1 MNEISKQTKIQ
12 HLFWR
17 AGFGASPQQVRE
29 AAKKPLTEAV
39 DGLFRDSRKDSPLD
53 HLSSAEPGY
62 NRKALKKM
70 VRERDTMAPEKK
82 RQMVKDLI
90 KENRGKIGD
99 LNFQWLD
106 QMGSGRE
113 ALREKMTLFWHGHF
127 ACRSLNPAFVQRQ
140 NNLIRG
146 LALGKFGDL
155 LRGVSQDPAML
166 QFLNNQQNKKDS
178 PNENFAREVM
188 ELFTMGRGNYSER
201 DIKEAARAFTGW
213 GFVPLSGEFVFRE
226 KVHDAGT
233 KTIFGKTGPFDGDD
247 VLDLILDRPE
257 TSRFLVTKMYRY
269 FVNDTPDEGHVGELA
284 RRFRRTDYDV
294 EDLMRAIFTA
304 DWFYDA
310 RNIGA
315 KVKSPVELLAGLQR
329 QFGLDFGGKQSV
341 LYVQKALDQVLFY
354 PPNVAGWPGGRAW
367 IDSSSLLLRMK
378 LPEILFKGA
387 ELAVR
392 AKDDGDVN
400 TEHLANKENKFL
412 NTTVDWTAFEAAF
425 AGLRGKPL
433 LDALT
438 ASLLQRPLTPA
449 QQTMLL
455 KKATSVRDLALAVAT
470 LPEYQLC

>member
-1 MNEISKQTKIQ
+1 MNDVSNQTKLQ

-29 AAKKPLTEAV
+29 ALNKPLREVV
-39 DGLFRDSRKDSPLD
+39 DGLFRDSRRDTPLD

-62 NRKALKKM
+62 NRKALKRL
-70 VRERDTMAPEKK
+70 VRERDTMAPEEK
-82 RQMVKDLI
+82 RQMVKELV

-106 QMGSGRE
+106 QMGHGRE
-113 ALREKMTLFWHGHF
+113 ALREKLTLFWHGHF

-257 TSRFLVTKMYRY
+257 TSRFLVAKLYRY
-269 FVNDTPDEGHVGELA
+269 FVNDTPDESRVRELA
-284 RRFRRTDYDV
+284 QRFRRTDYDI

-304 DWFYDA
+304 DWFYEP

-315 KVKSPVELLAGLQR
+315 KIKSPVELLAGLQR
-329 QFGLDFGGKQSV
+329 QFGVDFGGKQSV
-341 LYVQKALDQVLFY
+341 LYVQKALEHVLFY

-387 ELAVR
+387 ELAVK

-412 NTTVDWTAFEAAF
+412 NTTVDWPQFEAAF
-425 AGLRGKPL
+425 AGLQGKPL
-433 LDALT
+433 LDALA

-449 QQTMLL
+449 QQTLIL